1 MSFDGLRI
9 ALSSLQAQRRAL
21 EVTGQNVANVA
32 TDGYSRQRIDM
43 AANAGSV
50 VPAIY
55 ATPSN
60 VGQGV
65 LSSDV
70 KRARDQFIEVR
81 ANQEHAVNSN
91 LLTVQATLDRIE
103 LGFAEPGENGLGA
116 QMSDFLA
123 GFDDVANQPGDSAAR
138 NQLIEQAQTLVTG
151 FTQLDT
157 TLAAIRDNSVEQ
169 LQASMVD
176 VNATASRIAEL
187 NGRIQVAT
195 TAGLSPNDLM
205 DQRDLAA
212 SQLAESVG
220 ATVRPLGDGTVDVYI
235 GGTALVRGSTS
246 NELQVVV
253 GTDPAQTISVVW
265 AKDSQPAGVTG
276 AAGGMITTANDIVPR
291 YRAELK
297 AVATKLHD
305 EVNAIHS
312 TGYGQDGVT
321 GRDFFSWDATGHL
334 AVDPAIA
341 SDPTKVGASASA
353 TATRDGS
360 VAKKLAALTGTQ
372 ATYRALVVKLGV
384 ESQTATRRVEIQAGI
399 TDQIDTARQ
408 ASSGVDV
415 DEEMTNM
422 LMFQHAYDAAARLL
436 STMDGNLDTL
446 INHMG
451 AGR

>member
-9 ALSSLQAQRRAL
+9 ALSGLQAQRRAL
-21 EVTGQNVANVA
+21 DVTGQNVANVA
-32 TDGYSRQRIDM
+32 TQGYSRQSITM
-43 AANAGSV
+43 TANAGSV

-55 ATPSN
+55 STPSN

-70 KRARDQFIEVR
+70 QRARDQFIEVR

-91 LLTVQATLDRIE
+91 LLQVQSTLDRIE
-103 LGFAEPGENGLGA
+103 LGFAEPGENGLSA

-123 GFDDVANQPGDSAAR
+123 GFDDVANKPGDTAAR
-138 NQLIEQAQTLVTG
+138 EQLVERAQTLVTG
-151 FTQLDT
+151 FSQLDT
-157 TLAAIRDNSVEQ
+157 TLASIRDNSVEE

-176 VNATASRIAEL
+176 VNATAQRIAEL
-187 NGRIQVAT
+187 NARIKVAT

-220 ATVRPLGDGTVDVYI
+220 ATVRPLGDGTVDVYV
-235 GGTALVRGSTS
+235 GGTALVRGSTA
-246 NELQVVV
+246 NEMKVVV
-253 GTDPAQTISVVW
+253 GTDPAQTISVAW
-265 AKDSQPAGVTG
+265 AKDDQPAGVTG
-276 AAGGMITTANDIVPR
+276 AAGGMLSTANEIIPR

-305 EVNAIHS
+305 EVNAVHQ

-321 GRDFFSWDATGHL
+321 GRDFFGWDATGHL

-341 SDPTKVGASASA
+341 GDPSKVGASASA
-353 TATRDGS
+353 TAAGDGS
-360 VAKKLAALTGTQ
+360 IAKQLAALTGTQ
-372 ATYRALVVKLGV
+372 ADYRALVVKLGV

-399 TDQIDTARQ
+399 TEQIDTARE

-415 DEEMTNM
+415 DEEMANM

-436 STMDGNLDTL
+436 STMDEALDTI
-446 INHMG
+446 INRMG
-451 AGR
+451 SGR

>member
-1 MSFDGLRI
+1 VSFDGLRI

-43 AANAGSV
+43 TANAGSV

-55 ATPSN
+55 STPSS

-70 KRARDQFIEVR
+70 VRARDQFIEAR

-91 LLTVQATLDRIE
+91 LLEVQSTLDRIE

-123 GFDDVANQPGDSAAR
+123 GFDDVANQPLDGAAR
-138 NQLIEQAQTLVTG
+138 NQLVERAKTLVTG
-151 FTQLDT
+151 FSQLDD
-157 TLAAIRDNSVEQ
+157 TLASIRANAVEE
-169 LQASMVD
+169 LQSSMVD
-176 VNATASRIAEL
+176 VNATAARVADL
-187 NGRIQVAT
+187 NQRIQVAT

-212 SQLAESVG
+212 AQLADSVG
-220 ATVRPLGDGTVDVYI
+220 ATVRPLGDGIVDVYI
-235 GGTALVRGSTS
+235 GGTALVRGGTANS
-246 NELQVVV
+246 LKVVI
-253 GTDPAQTISVVW
+253 GTDPAQTISVQW
-265 AKDSQPAGVTG
+265 AKDSQPAGVAG
-276 AAGGMITTANDIVPR
+276 AAGGKLATANDIVPR
-291 YRAELK
+291 YRADLK
-297 AVATKLHD
+297 AVATALHD
-305 EVNAIHS
+305 EVNAIHT
-312 TGYGQDGVT
+312 TGFGEDGVT
-321 GRDFFSWDATGHL
+321 GRDFFTWSASGRLD
-334 AVDPAIA
+334 VDPTIA
-341 SDPTKVGASASA
+341 ADPTKVAASASA

-360 VAKKLAALTGTQ
+360 IATKLAALTGTLG
-372 ATYRALVVKLGV
+372 TYRSLVVKLGV
-384 ESQTATRRVEIQAGI
+384 ESQTATRRVDIQAGI
-399 TDQIDTARQ
+399 TDQIDTARE

>member
-1 MSFDGLRI
+1 VSFDGLRI

-32 TDGYSRQRIDM
+32 TDGYSRQRIQM
-43 AANAGSV
+43 SANAGSV

-55 ATPSN
+55 STPSS

-70 KRARDQFIEVR
+70 QRARDQFIEVR

-91 LLTVQATLDRIE
+91 LLQVQSTLDRIE

-123 GFDDVANQPGDSAAR
+123 GFDDVANQPTDSAAR
-138 NQLIEQAQTLVTG
+138 NQLIERAQTLVTG
-151 FTQLDT
+151 FSQLDT
-157 TLAAIRDNSVEQ
+157 TLASIRDNSIEE
-169 LQASMVD
+169 LQASLVD
-176 VNATASRIAEL
+176 VNATAARIADL

-220 ATVRPLGDGTVDVYI
+220 ATIRPLGDGTVDVYI

-246 NELQVVV
+246 NELEVVI

-265 AKDSQPAGVTG
+265 SKDDQPAGVSG
-276 AAGGMITTANDIVPR
+276 AAGGMLSTANDIVPR
-291 YRAELK
+291 YRAALK

-305 EVNAIHS
+305 EVNVLHK
-312 TGYGQDGVT
+312 TGFGQDGVT
-321 GRDFFSWDATGHL
+321 GRDFFSWDASGHL
-334 AVDPAIA
+334 AVDSVVAG
-341 SDPTKVGASASA
+341 DPTKVGASGSA

-360 VAKKLAALTGTQ
+360 VAKKLAALTATQ
-372 ATYRALVVKLGV
+372 SDYRALVVKLGV

-399 TDQIDTARQ
+399 TDQIDTARE

-436 STMDGNLDTL
+436 STMDANLDTL

>member
-55 ATPSN
+55 STPSN

-81 ANQEHAVNSN
+81 ANQEHAVNAN
-91 LLTVQATLDRIE
+91 LQTLQSTLDRIE
-103 LGFAEPGENGLGA
+103 QGFAEPGENGLGA

-123 GFDDVANQPGDSAAR
+123 GFDDVANQPTDSAAR
-138 NQLIEQAQTLVTG
+138 NQLVERAKTLVTG
-151 FTQLDT
+151 FSQLDT
-157 TLAAIRDNSVEQ
+157 TLSTIRATSVEE

-176 VNATASRIAEL
+176 VNATAERIAEL
-187 NGRIQVAT
+187 NQRIQVAT

-212 SQLAESVG
+212 AQLAERVG

-235 GGTALVRGSTS
+235 GGTALVRGSTAD
-246 NELQVVV
+246 ELEVKV

-265 AKDSQPAGVTG
+265 SKDDQPAGVTG
-276 AAGGMITTANDIVPR
+276 EAGGLLTTTNDVVPR
-291 YRAELK
+291 YRADLK

-305 EVNAIHS
+305 EVNALHQ

-321 GRDFFSWDATGHL
+321 GRDFFSWDATGQL

-341 SDPTKVGASASA
+341 GDPTKIGASASA

-360 VAKKLAALTGTQ
+360 IAKQLAALTGTQ
-372 ATYRALVVKLGV
+372 TDYRALVVKLGV

-399 TDQIDTARQ
+399 TEQIDTARE

-436 STMDGNLDTL
+436 STMDDALDTI
-446 INHMG
+446 INRMG